1 MTNDARLIA
10 FHRGE
15 GVDHKGCYLSD
26 IWTHS
31 PFWLEHTHD
40 YIQWL
45 FPISEAGSDHT
56 GTQHGVVSETSLQF
70 WRDAG

>member
-15 GVDHKGCYLSD
+15 GIDHKGRYLSE
-26 IWTHS
+26 IWALS

-45 FPISEAGSDHT
+45 FPI
-56 GTQHGVVSETSLQF
+56 
-70 WRDAG
+70 